1 MAEPGPGGERRGP
14 AARTATPSLAALS
27 FPAPA
32 KVNLYLH
39 VTGRRAD
46 GYHELDSLIAFAGV
60 GDTVTVWPADDL
72 SLAVDGPFADR
83 LPPAPD
89 NLVLRAARRL
99 ARAAGVEAAAA
110 ITLTK
115 RLPVASG
122 LGGGSADAAATLRAL
137 ARLWGLPADD
147 GRMKDLA
154 LGLGA
159 DVPACLGGACA
170 FVGGIGERLRPAP
183 PLPPAWLVL
192 AYPGV
197 PLATAAVFAGRA
209 APFSRPAPFD
219 DVPTDAAELAAL
231 LAARRNDLTEAAAAR
246 APAVGE
252 ALAVLEA
259 EAGSLLARMSGS
271 GATCF
276 ALFAGAG
283 EAQTAAQRIAT
294 AHPGWWVAAAPLL
307 ADAARAEF

>member
-14 AARTATPSLAALS
+14 AACAATPSVATLS

-60 GDTVTVWPADDL
+60 GDTVTVGPADDL
-72 SLAVDGPFADR
+72 SLAVDGPFAGR

-137 ARLWGLPADD
+137 ARLWDLPADD
-147 GRMKDLA
+147 GPLKDLA

-192 AYPGV
+192 ANPGV

-209 APFSRPAPFD
+209 GAFSRPAPFD
-219 DVPTDAAELAAL
+219 DVPADATGLAAL
-231 LAARRNDLTEAAAAR
+231 LAARRNDLTEAATAR

-252 ALAVLEA
+252 ALAALEA

-283 EAQTAAQRIAT
+283 EAQGAAKRIAT

-307 ADAARAEF
+307 GDAARAEI

>member
-1 MAEPGPGGERRGP
+1 MAEPGPGGDRPGP
-14 AARTATPSLAALS
+14 AACTETPSVAPLS

-60 GDTVTVWPADDL
+60 GDTVTVGPADDL

-99 ARAAGVEAAAA
+99 ARAAGVGAAA

-137 ARLWGLPADD
+137 ARLWDLPADD
-147 GRMKDLA
+147 GRLKDLA

-159 DVPACLGGACA
+159 DVPACLGGTCA

-192 AYPGV
+192 ANPGV

-209 APFSRPAPFD
+209 GAFSRPGPFD
-219 DVPTDAAELAAL
+219 DVPADAPGLAAL
-231 LAARRNDLTEAAAAR
+231 LAARRNDLTEAATAR

-252 ALAVLEA
+252 ALAALEA

-283 EAQTAAQRIAT
+283 EAHAAAKRIAT

-307 ADAARAEF
+307 GDAARAEF

>member
-122 LGGGSADAAATLRAL
+122 LGGGSADAAATLRL
-137 ARLWGLPADD
+137 CNHLWGAGLSDDRLAELGSSLGSDVPLFFHLPAALME
-147 GRMKDLA
+147 GR
-154 LGLGA
+154 
-159 DVPACLGGACA
+159 
-170 FVGGIGERLRPAP
+170 GERVREFSL
-183 PLPPAWLVL
+183 AWSGWALLINTGSLVSTPEVYQ
-192 AYPGV
+192 AHRVHRANQRRAAQPEEMQQ
-197 PLATAAVFAGRA
+197 LATA
-209 APFSRPAPFD
+209 SS
-219 DVPTDAAELAAL
+219 AEELMSL
-231 LAARRNDLTEAAAAR
+231 TRNDLEPAIFAVAPDVANQAAFQ
-246 APAVGE
+246 G
-252 ALAVLEA
+252 
-259 EAGSLLARMSGS
+259 
-271 GATCF
+271 
-276 ALFAGAG
+276 
-283 EAQTAAQRIAT
+283 
-294 AHPGWWVAAAPLL
+294 
-307 ADAARAEF
+307 

>member
-1 MAEPGPGGERRGP
+1 MAEPGPGGDRPGP
-14 AARTATPSLAALS
+14 TLRAATPSLSTLS
-27 FPAPA
+27 FAAPA

-122 LGGGSADAAATLRAL
+122 LGGGSADAAAALRAL

-147 GRMKDLA
+147 GTLKGLA

-159 DVPACLGGACA
+159 DVPACLGGTCA

-192 AYPGV
+192 ANPGV

-209 APFSRPAPFD
+209 GPFSEPAPFD
-219 DVPTDAAELAAL
+219 DVPADAAGLAAL
-231 LAARRNDLTEAAAAR
+231 LSARRNDLTEAATAR

-252 ALAVLEA
+252 ALAALDA

-276 ALFAGAG
+276 ALFGAAGA
-283 EAQTAAQRIAT
+283 AQGAAERIAT

-307 ADAARAEF
+307 ADAAKAEI